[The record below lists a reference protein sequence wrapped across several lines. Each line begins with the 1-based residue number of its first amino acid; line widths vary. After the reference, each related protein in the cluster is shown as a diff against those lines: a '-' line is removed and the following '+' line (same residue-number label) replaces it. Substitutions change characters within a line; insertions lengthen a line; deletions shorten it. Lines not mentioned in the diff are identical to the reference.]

1 VTVVETAAGRVRG
14 QRHDD
19 GTCTF
24 KGIPYATAT
33 RWRPP
38 EPVRPWA
45 GERAALEFGPQA
57 PQRPGLLEAAF
68 GVADWPMSEDC
79 LFLNVWTPEP
89 AKSNPV
95 LVFMH
100 GGAFTNGTGAVPW
113 YHGEAFSRDGC
124 VLVTLN
130 YRLGSLGYLHLA
142 DLDGERFAASG
153 NLGLLDQV
161 AALRWVR
168 DNIAAFGGDADN
180 VTVFGE
186 SAGATSVLALLACP
200 LAQGTFQK
208 AIVESA
214 SVIQIRSREDADR
227 SARRFLGALGLEASA
242 DGVRTLAT
250 VPVDELLRAQATF
263 TGPELLTAFAP
274 TPDGTVLPGSVLRAA
289 RSSSLPM
296 LIGTNRDELY
306 LFTALDGRTVSVDH
320 DALVAAIR
328 RFAHDDADA
337 EDLIATY
344 TAARPG
350 ATPGQVGAA
359 ITGDDAF
366 WRPAIR
372 LAETR
377 TAPTWMYRF
386 DWPTPAFGGLL
397 GACHGLELPFVFD
410 TLDAARGL
418 IGDDPGLPGLAAV
431 VHGAWVRFARD
442 GEPGWPRYEP
452 ERRSTKIFDVPSVVV
467 DDPSRMLRK
476 RWER

>member
-14 QRHDD
+14 ERRDD
-19 GTCTF
+19 GTCVF
-24 KGIPYATAT
+24 RGIPYASAR
-33 RWRPP
+33 RWRRP
-38 EPVRPWA
+38 EPVRPWS

-57 PQRPGLLEAAF
+57 PQQPGLLEAAF
-68 GVADWPMSEDC
+68 GVADWPMSEEC
-79 LFLNVWTPEP
+79 LFLNVWTPDTT
-89 AKSNPV
+89 ASHPV
-95 LVFMH
+95 LVFIH
-100 GGAFTNGTGAVPW
+100 GGAFANGTGASPW
-113 YHGEAFSRDGC
+113 YHGEAFARDGC

-130 YRLGSLGYLHLA
+130 YRLGSLGFLHLG

-161 AALRWVR
+161 AALRWVQ

-200 LAQGTFQK
+200 FATGTFRK

-214 SVIQIRSREDADR
+214 SVIQLRSRETADR
-227 SARRFLGALGLEASA
+227 SARQFLRALDLEANA
-242 DGVRTLAT
+242 DGLRALAT
-250 VPVDELLRAQATF
+250 VPVDALLRAQATF

-289 RSSSLPM
+289 RSSTLPM
-296 LIGTNRDELY
+296 VIGTNRDELY

-320 DALVAAIR
+320 DTLLAAIR
-328 RFAHDDADA
+328 RFAHGEADA
-337 EDLIATY
+337 EELVATY
-344 TAARPG
+344 AAARPG

-372 LAETR
+372 LAESR

-397 GACHGLELPFVFD
+397 GACHGLELPFVFA

-418 IGDDPGLPGLAAV
+418 VGDDPSLADLATA

-442 GEPGWPRYEP
+442 GEPGWPRYEA
-452 ERRSTKIFDVPSVVV
+452 ERRSTKIFDMPSVVV

-476 RWER
+476 RWAR